1 MTHKD
6 IVKAIA
12 NTFNPPK
19 LGASEPLV
27 RYYRADG
34 TPTVKED
41 EAQYM
46 SRYNPPTKRLRV
58 MLYPHHETI
67 GLFYLG
73 DDEEGDAD
81 YHGFETDSALSGP

>member
-6 IVKAIA
+6 IARAIA
-12 NTFNPPK
+12 NAYDPPTEGN
-19 LGASEPLV
+19 LNAPLV

-34 TPTVKED
+34 TAAVKAD

-46 SRYNPPTKRLRV
+46 SRYNSLTKRLKV
-58 MLYPHHETI
+58 LLYPHHDMI

-73 DDEEGDAD
+73 ND
-81 YHGFETDSALSGP
+81 

>member
-6 IVKAIA
+6 IAIAIA
-12 NTFNPPK
+12 NAYDTS
-19 LGASEPLV
+19 GSGV

-34 TPTVKED
+34 TSAVKET

-46 SRYNPPTKRLRV
+46 SRYNPLTKRLRV

-73 DDEEGDAD
+73 
-81 YHGFETDSALSGP
+81 

>member
-6 IVKAIA
+6 IARAIA
-12 NTFNPPK
+12 NAYDTS
-19 LGASEPLV
+19 GSDV

-34 TPTVKED
+34 MVAVNDGET
-41 EAQYM
+41 QYM
-46 SRYNPPTKRLRV
+46 TRYNPLTKRLRV

-73 DDEEGDAD
+73 
-81 YHGFETDSALSGP
+81 

>member
-6 IVKAIA
+6 IARAIA
-12 NTFNPPK
+12 NAYDPN
-19 LGASEPLV
+19 APLV
-27 RYYRADG
+27 RYYRVDG
-34 TPTVKED
+34 TTAAKEG

-46 SRYNPPTKRLRV
+46 SRYNPLTKRLRV

-73 DDEEGDAD
+73 
-81 YHGFETDSALSGP
+81 

>member
-1 MTHKD
+1 MHRLVTYKD
-6 IVKAIA
+6 IARAIA
-12 NTFNPPK
+12 NAYDTS
-19 LGASEPLV
+19 GSGV

-34 TPTVKED
+34 TVTVKEG

-46 SRYNPPTKRLRV
+46 SRYNPLTKRLRV

-73 DDEEGDAD
+73 
-81 YHGFETDSALSGP
+81 

>member
-6 IVKAIA
+6 IARAIA
-12 NTFNPPK
+12 NAYGTS
-19 LGASEPLV
+19 GSVV

-34 TPTVKED
+34 TPAANTE

-46 SRYNPPTKRLRV
+46 TRYNPLTKRLKV

-73 DDEEGDAD
+73 
-81 YHGFETDSALSGP
+81 

>member
-6 IVKAIA
+6 IARAIA
-12 NTFNPPK
+12 STYDPPTEGN
-19 LGASEPLV
+19 LNAPFV

-34 TPTVKED
+34 TFAAKEG

-46 SRYNPPTKRLRV
+46 SRYNPLTKRLRV

-67 GLFYLG
+67 NLFYLG
-73 DDEEGDAD
+73 
-81 YHGFETDSALSGP
+81 

>member
-6 IVKAIA
+6 VARAIA
-12 NTFNPPK
+12 NAYNPPT
-19 LGASEPLV
+19 GGNPNAPLV
-27 RYYRADG
+27 RYYRSDG
-34 TPTVKED
+34 IMAVKEG

-46 SRYNPPTKRLRV
+46 SSYNPLTKRLRV

-73 DDEEGDAD
+73 
-81 YHGFETDSALSGP
+81 

>member
-6 IVKAIA
+6 IAQAIA
-12 NTFNPPK
+12 NAYDPPSCSN
-19 LGASEPLV
+19 ATAPLV

-34 TPTVKED
+34 TFAVKEG

-46 SRYNPPTKRLRV
+46 SRYNPLTKRLRV
-58 MLYPHHETI
+58 MLHPHNETI

-73 DDEEGDAD
+73 
-81 YHGFETDSALSGP
+81 

>member
-6 IVKAIA
+6 IAQGIA
-12 NTFNPPK
+12 NAYDTS
-19 LGASEPLV
+19 GSDV

-34 TPTVKED
+34 TSAVKKG

-46 SRYNPPTKRLRV
+46 SRYNPLTKRLRV

-73 DDEEGDAD
+73 
-81 YHGFETDSALSGP
+81 

>member
-6 IVKAIA
+6 IARAIA
-12 NTFNPPK
+12 NAYD
-19 LGASEPLV
+19 ASGSDV

-34 TPTVKED
+34 TAAVKEG
-41 EAQYM
+41 EAQYV
-46 SRYNPPTKRLRV
+46 SRYNPLTKRLRV

-73 DDEEGDAD
+73 
-81 YHGFETDSALSGP
+81 

>member
-6 IVKAIA
+6 IARAIA
-12 NTFNPPK
+12 NAYDPPTEDNPTA
-19 LGASEPLV
+19 LLV

-34 TPTVKED
+34 TSAVKEG

-46 SRYNPPTKRLRV
+46 SRYNPLTKWLRV
-58 MLYPHHETI
+58 MLYPHRETI

-73 DDEEGDAD
+73 
-81 YHGFETDSALSGP
+81 

>member
-1 MTHKD
+1 MHRLVTYKG
-6 IVKAIA
+6 IARAIA
-12 NTFNPPK
+12 NAYD
-19 LGASEPLV
+19 ASGSDV

-46 SRYNPPTKRLRV
+46 SRYNPLTKRLKV
-58 MLYPHHETI
+58 MLYPHHDMV

-73 DDEEGDAD
+73 DD
-81 YHGFETDSALSGP
+81 